1 MNKKMFAA
9 KLAASTRKAKKIN
22 TKSTKSA
29 TSTHKPEKIT
39 TKSAASTHRSEKI
52 TTKSTKSATSM
63 RTAKKIISKAIPK
76 STSLTELA
84 CQKDLLNPTD
94 LELFWKKRYL
104 VRIWPD

>member
-1 MNKKMFAA
+1 MFAA
-9 KLAASTRKAKKIN
+9 KLAAGTRKAKKIN

-39 TKSAASTHRSEKI
+39 TKSAAST
-52 TTKSTKSATSM
+52 
-63 RTAKKIISKAIPK
+63 RTAEKIISKAIPK

-84 CQKDLLNPTD
+84 YQKDLLNPVD
-94 LELFWKKRYL
+94 LELFWKKTYL

>member
-1 MNKKMFAA
+1 MSKNMFAA
-9 KLAASTRKAKKIN
+9 KLAAGTRKAKKIN

-39 TKSAASTHRSEKI
+39 TKSAAST
-52 TTKSTKSATSM
+52 
-63 RTAKKIISKAIPK
+63 RTAEKIISKAIPE

-84 CQKDLLNPTD
+84 YQKDLLNPVD
-94 LELFWKKRYL
+94 LELFWKRKYL

>member
-1 MNKKMFAA
+1 MSKNMFAA
-9 KLAASTRKAKKIN
+9 KLAAGTRKAKKIN

-39 TKSAASTHRSEKI
+39 TKSAAST
-52 TTKSTKSATSM
+52 
-63 RTAKKIISKAIPK
+63 RTAEKIISKAMPK

-84 CQKDLLNPTD
+84 YQKDLLNPVD
-94 LELFWKKRYL
+94 LELFWKKKYL

>member
-1 MNKKMFAA
+1 MSKNMFAA
-9 KLAASTRKAKKIN
+9 KLAAGTRKAKKIN

-29 TSTHKPEKIT
+29 TRTHKSEKKT
-39 TKSAASTHRSEKI
+39 TKSAVRMRAAEK
-52 TTKSTKSATSM
+52 T
-63 RTAKKIISKAIPK
+63 ISKVIPE

-84 CQKDLLNPTD
+84 YQKDLLNPAD